1 MNDNTNSESISAL
14 EFGGEP
20 LRNSGF
26 EDEEPDPAFD
36 SDSPEPAQEE
46 RR

>member
-1 MNDNTNSESISAL
+1 MNDNTNPEPISAPEL
-14 EFGGEP
+14 GAEP

-36 SDSPEPAQEE
+36 SGSTQTAQEE
-46 RR
+46 RP

>member
-1 MNDNTNSESISAL
+1 MNENTDPESICAP
-14 EFGGEP
+14 EFGAEP

-36 SDSPEPAQEE
+36 SASTQTVQEE
-46 RR
+46 RP